1 MPDPVRS
8 PRAAATAQP
17 PRSSPTTFVHW
28 PVVILAAV
36 PCLLFV
42 GAVIALLALVPKSR
56 TTVARSVHAA
66 PEAAT
71 PTNGPAASPT
81 DGFASAEITIPAHH
95 AMAAISDLPVLGV
108 PEPPV
113 GAPIVPVEPKNDIV
127 PVKPEK
133 EKEKDGCFG
142 TAVNFLASPAE
153 AFTVAKKEKRLTLIL
168 HVSGN
173 FEDSGFT

>member
-8 PRAAATAQP
+8 PRAAATAL
-17 PRSSPTTFVHW
+17 VHW
-28 PVVILAAV
+28 PIVALAAV

-42 GAVIALLALVPKSR
+42 GAVIALLAMLPKPRS
-56 TTVARSVHAA
+56 TAARPAA
-66 PEAAT
+66 PEPAAAAAT
-71 PTNGPAASPT
+71 V
-81 DGFASAEITIPAHH
+81 DDFANAEITIPAHH
-95 AMAAISDLPVLGV
+95 AMAAISDLPVFDL
-108 PEPPV
+108 PEPPEPLV
-113 GAPIVPVEPKNDIV
+113 RAAEAPIVPVAVKNDIV
-127 PVKPEK
+127 PVKP

-153 AFTVAKKEKRLTLIL
+153 AFSAAKKEKRLTLIL